1 MKNYWITRS
10 RKKRLLKIV
19 DDKLID
25 CWVDNKTIGDFL
37 DSLTIKEKKFFLS
50 LKIIDSGAEAV
61 NNQLD
66 LSISFEDLKED

>member
-1 MKNYWITRS
+1 MKNYWTTRA
-10 RKKRLLKIV
+10 RKKRLLKAI

-25 CWVDNKTIGDFL
+25 CWIDNSSIGEFL
-37 DSLTIKEKKFFLS
+37 NSLSVRERKFFLS

-66 LSISFEDLKED
+66 LSISFEDSKG